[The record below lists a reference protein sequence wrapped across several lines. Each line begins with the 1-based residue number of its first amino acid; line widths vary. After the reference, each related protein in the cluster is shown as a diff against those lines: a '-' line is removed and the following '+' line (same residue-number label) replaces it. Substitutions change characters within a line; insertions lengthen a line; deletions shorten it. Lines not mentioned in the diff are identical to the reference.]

1 MTLQQ
6 ASAAV
11 ALVSAAVAV
20 VIAVLGVLERRRASA
35 AQQAEL
41 KRQGEQWR
49 DDFAAKRDEFQSQAE
64 RWREEIKAER
74 RSQEALLRKDFLLEL
89 YRHRLASYSG
99 VLRTLGA
106 VSDVEWDANPN
117 RYEALHENKEL
128 LRSTAAALNG
138 HLYGEPGL
146 LMTMPTRNYLH
157 SARYQCLAFLE
168 GGGDLRAGDRLVTAF
183 FHARR
188 YLRADLELIDDRTP
202 ENLDKLVHGL
212 GDEPGPKGV
221 ADNV

>member
-6 ASAAV
+6 ASAIV

-20 VIAVLGVLERRRASA
+20 VVTVLGVFERRRAFA

-41 KRQGEQWR
+41 R
-49 DDFAAKRDEFQSQAE
+49 SQAE
-64 RWREEIKAER
+64 RWKAEIAAE
-74 RSQEALLRKDFLLEL
+74 RSRQEVSLRKEFLLEQ

-106 VSDVEWDANPN
+106 VSDVDFDLESYG
-117 RYEALHENKEL
+117 YEALRQKGEL
-128 LRSTAAALNG
+128 LRSTADALYD
-138 HLYGEPGL
+138 HLYSEPGL
-146 LMTMPTRNYLH
+146 LMTMPTRNFLH
-157 SARYQCLAFLE
+157 GARRECFAFLQGSMDE
-168 GGGDLRAGDRLVTAF
+168 EAGNRLADAF

-202 ENLDKLVHGL
+202 DNLDSLVHKL
-212 GDEPGPKGV
+212 GDRPGL
-221 ADNV
+221 